1 MNAAAGNSAL
11 EAIVLEALAPCPHF
25 SDACAGCARWD
36 PARGFI
42 PRGFLGAAPSPDT
55 PRLVLALPEP
65 GEPVTGEVY
74 SGTPPELFEAVTA
87 RARAALEDAPSNAAA
102 RPYHRNLRK
111 ILDAFWPAAG
121 LGEQLAKT
129 WIAPAV
135 LCSSSAPRGSV
146 PRRMEAACLRAY
158 FRREM
163 EALGDVF
170 IVTLGARACERLERG
185 GISPDFVAQ
194 HPSAR
199 PITRP
204 ERSWIASAAAF
215 RTWLKGRTG

>member
-1 MNAAAGNSAL
+1 MNAAAGNSTL
-11 EAIVLEALAPCPHF
+11 VAIVLEALAPCPHY
-25 SDACAGCARWD
+25 SDACAECAQWD
-36 PARGFI
+36 PARGLI
-42 PRGFLGAAPSPDT
+42 PRGYLGATALAGP

-65 GEPVTGEVY
+65 GEPVAGEAY
-74 SGTPPELFEAVTA
+74 SGTAPELFEAVTA
-87 RARAALEDAPSNAAA
+87 RACAALEDAPSNAAA

-111 ILDAFWPAAG
+111 ILDAFWPEAT
-121 LGEQLAKT
+121 LHEQLAKT

-135 LCSSSAPRGSV
+135 LCSSCAPRGSV
-146 PRRMEAACLRAY
+146 PRRMEAACLRTY

-163 EALGDVF
+163 ESLGDVF
-170 IVTLGARACERLERG
+170 IVALGTKARDRLERG
-185 GISPDFVAQ
+185 GISPEFVAQ

-215 RTWLKGRTG
+215 RSWLKTRTR